1 MSQIGISSNIST
13 YLFQYIY
20 CNFYIKKMFL
30 LMCASNFSLLP
41 KLNEKKSKNKLIEL
55 EDLWKLGG
63 I

>member
-1 MSQIGISSNIST
+1 
-13 YLFQYIY
+13 
-20 CNFYIKKMFL
+20 MFL